1 LATNEEVV
9 IKVKILR
16 LILRGIGI
24 KSSTNA
30 TICGEQARSEY
41 VVVRGGCVASADL
54 CGEQEKR
61 EGIAEGRGASKISS
75 QPDCSLSNVLDRHW
89 FFVDGPGRV
98 QVG

>member
-1 LATNEEVV
+1 MD

-41 VVVRGGCVASADL
+41 VVARGECVASADL
-54 CGEQEKR
+54 CSEQEKR
-61 EGIAEGRGASKISS
+61 EGIAERGDASEISVRL
-75 QPDCSLSNVLDRHW
+75 DRSLRDVLDCHR
-89 FFVDGPGRV
+89 FSLTVMVEFKLAG
-98 QVG
+98 